1 MPALLPGVDLGKRA
15 TMNRGTWGSRFGFVV
30 AAAGSAVGL
39 GNIWKFPYITGVN
52 GGGAFVLVYLACIA
66 LVGLPILI
74 AEILLGRATQGS
86 PVAAFRQ
93 LTRKGSPWVGTGWL
107 GVAAG
112 FVILSYYSVVAG
124 WAIHYT
130 FLALTNHFNEVGEA
144 KAIAKIFTDLVGNPG
159 LNIGYHGAF
168 LVLTVA
174 VVIGGVKAGIE
185 RWSRILMPFLGMILV
200 GMLVYATGLD
210 GFGRALGFVFGGRFS
225 DLHAAGF
232 LEALGHAFF
241 TLSLGMGAMLTY
253 GSYLPK
259 ETSIPKSALWVALL
273 DTVIALLASMVIFP
287 ITFTHGIE
295 PAAGPGLVF
304 QSLPI
309 AFSQMPAG
317 YPLSILFFVLLVFA
331 ALTSA
336 ISLLEVVAS
345 TFIDVYGWTRRK
357 ATLSTGAV
365 IFVCGI
371 PSALSGG
378 SFFGSG
384 FAEFFWGKTFFD
396 VMDYLSSNWMLPL
409 GGLFVSLYS
418 GYALK
423 QETSVGEFGG
433 AAAAPLHTVW
443 RATVRY
449 LAPAAVLMVML
460 KSSGILA
467 LLTGK

>member
-1 MPALLPGVDLGKRA
+1 
-15 TMNRGTWGSRFGFVV
+15 MNRGNWGGRFGFVV

-93 LTRKGSPWVGTGWL
+93 LTRRGSPWVGAGWL
-107 GVAAG
+107 GVASG

-124 WAIHYT
+124 WAMHYT
-130 FLALTNHFNEVGEA
+130 FLALAGEFNKVGDA
-144 KAIAKIFTDLVGNPG
+144 KAIAKIFTDVVGNPG
-159 LNIGYHGAF
+159 LNIGYHAGF
-168 LVLTVA
+168 MILTIG
-174 VVIGGVKAGIE
+174 VVMGGVKAGIE
-185 RWSRILMPFLGMILV
+185 RWSKILMPLLGLILV
-200 GMLVYATGLD
+200 GMLLYATSLD

-273 DTVIALLASMVIFP
+273 DTLIALVASMVIFP
-287 ITFTHGIE
+287 ITFTHGLE

-357 ATLSTGAV
+357 ATLSTGAI

-378 SFFGSG
+378 KLFGVD
-384 FAEFFWGKTFFD
+384 FAKVFGGKTFFD

-409 GGLFVSLYS
+409 GGLLVAVYS

-423 QETSVGEFGG
+423 EETSAAEFGG
-433 AAAAPLHTVW
+433 IAAAPLHRVW
-443 RATVRY
+443 RLTVRY
-449 LAPAAVLMVML
+449 LAPLAVLLVML
-460 KSSGILA
+460 KSSGLLA